1 MNRDDK
7 KLYIRLFVDF
17 IKEGT
22 KVTPDEAETDF
33 ILTRIPET
41 FLNNFADWLKCMSN
55 RYEDED
61 EFYKWY
67 DNVQFEDISDTEIK
81 QYNMPSKK
89 KTIYFN
95 WDTKLILGLYE
106 LAKQFVNDAQK
117 LPLYDANIVV
127 GYKFTNYGLEVFY
140 FAPKGT
146 ELNKA
151 CSKNGYDLK
160 VRKEVYELYK
170 KLFAG
175 SHGSEDYKGEAQLLK
190 DKYKPICDE
199 LGICIGE
206 NTAEISAKAG
216 ENDEDYYTG
225 RWWGISY
232 YEVKADEE
240 FQHAFFENI
249 NDTYE
254 SKRRPDAK

>member
-117 LPLYDANIVV
+117 LPLYDANI
-127 GYKFTNYGLEVFY
+127 GGFDSYKRIR
-140 FAPKGT
+140 
-146 ELNKA
+146 
-151 CSKNGYDLK
+151 KN
-160 VRKEVYELYK
+160 
-170 KLFAG
+170 
-175 SHGSEDYKGEAQLLK
+175 
-190 DKYKPICDE
+190 
-199 LGICIGE
+199 
-206 NTAEISAKAG
+206 
-216 ENDEDYYTG
+216 
-225 RWWGISY
+225 
-232 YEVKADEE
+232 
-240 FQHAFFENI
+240 
-249 NDTYE
+249 
-254 SKRRPDAK
+254 